1 MENFLSD
8 SASAADDDDD
18 YDDFKDND
26 GQEDQNKQDPYKGNY
41 NKDSH
46 NKQNISAHFKRLNG
60 LLYAVHKK
68 SGALRQR
75 YSESQHTDPWLSQG
89 AWWSAY

>member
-26 GQEDQNKQDPYKGNY
+26 GQEDQNK
-41 NKDSH
+41 
-46 NKQNISAHFKRLNG
+46 
-60 LLYAVHKK
+60 
-68 SGALRQR
+68 
-75 YSESQHTDPWLSQG
+75 
-89 AWWSAY
+89 